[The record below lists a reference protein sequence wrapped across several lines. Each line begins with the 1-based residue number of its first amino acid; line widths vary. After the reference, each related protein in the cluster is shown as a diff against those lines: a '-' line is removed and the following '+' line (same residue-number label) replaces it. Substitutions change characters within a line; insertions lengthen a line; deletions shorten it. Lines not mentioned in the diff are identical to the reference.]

1 MVKLVIRSG
10 PRRGEV
16 FFPPPGVDVEIGRSE
31 GCFVR
36 IDEPKVSRRHALLS
50 PAGVCHRLRDLES
63 SNGTFVNDRRVQEC
77 PLRSGD
83 TIRVGD
89 TELAY
94 LLVEKDPWIGRVL
107 AGYRVVD
114 SLGRGGMGHVYLA
127 RQLSLDRLVALKI
140 LAPELSRDEEFVAR
154 LVEEARAMA
163 KLSHPHVVQVHNV
176 GSFEGTCFLSMEYLE
191 GGSLRQLIDAEGSLP
206 PRRALAIALDAADA
220 LVWAEAQGIVHRDIK
235 PGNILLDAHGAAKVG
250 DFGLAA
256 DLAKTDLAREEG
268 HVRGSPHFMAPE
280 QAQGKL
286 PDHRSDIY
294 ALGATL
300 YTALTGKV
308 PFSGR
313 TLREILAEKLREDPP
328 PVSGSAPG
336 TLPDLDAIVAK
347 AMARQPEDRYQH
359 AADFARD
366 LERVA
371 RRLEGAG
378 AARYGGAARRLPG
391 AGRRGARLALAAG
404 AAALA
409 VLAAVSYGLLPRE
422 RGAVPA
428 PPPAA
433 PPAQGPLAVPGPGPD
448 RPEPAEKPSGPTEP
462 GAPGPPP
469 SQADA
474 RPTGRVPPPPIET
487 RAQDLERSFADAEA
501 LVLESRFEEALRRL
515 EDARRSWPDAGTRI
529 DAEIARVRAAEIL
542 FRARSDALALERQG
556 DFEGAAAIL
565 RRVLDTLP
573 ERHRIEARVAIEAIE
588 GRRKALSPE
597 GGETP

>member
-16 FFPPPGVDVEIGRSE
+16 FFPPPGVEVEIGRSE

-63 SNGTFVNDRRVQEC
+63 SNGTFVNDRRIQEC
-77 PLRSGD
+77 PLQSGD

-107 AGYRVVD
+107 AGYRIVD

-140 LAPELSRDEEFVAR
+140 LAPALSQDEEFIAR

-191 GGSLRQLIDAEGSLP
+191 GGSLRQLLDAEGSLP

-256 DLAKTDLAREEG
+256 DLAKSDLAREEG

-300 YTALTGKV
+300 YTALTGRL

-336 TLPDLDAIVAK
+336 IHPDLDAIVAK
-347 AMARQPEDRYQH
+347 AMARQPEDRYQR
-359 AADFARD
+359 AAEFARE
-366 LERVA
+366 LERA
-371 RRLEGAG
+371 AARLEGAVAAPYAG
-378 AARYGGAARRLPG
+378 ASRRLRR
-391 AGRRGARLALAAG
+391 AERRGARLALAAG
-404 AAALA
+404 AAGLA
-409 VLAAVSYGLLPRE
+409 VLAAVTYGLLPSG
-422 RGAVPA
+422 RGTAPA
-428 PPPAA
+428 PPPPA
-433 PPAQGPLAVPGPGPD
+433 PPAAGPLAAPGPGPD
-448 RPEPAEKPSGPTEP
+448 RPEPAEKSSPPEGTAALEPPHPESG
-462 GAPGPPP
+462 A
-469 SQADA
+469 
-474 RPTGRVPPPPIET
+474 PPPPLEA
-487 RAQDLERSFADAEA
+487 RAEDLETSFALIEA

-515 EDARRSWPDAGTRI
+515 EEARRYRPDAAARI

-565 RRVLDTLP
+565 RKVLETLP
-573 ERHRIEARVAIEAIE
+573 ERYRIEARVAIEAIE

-597 GGETP
+597 GGGTP